1 MSDSVGVG
9 FFRFLLRLVGVNIR
23 WSITICVALRRA
35 TRPPWF
41 EVVENHPPESVRSGY
56 TICASKVARA

>member
-1 MSDSVGVG
+1 MSDSAGVG

-41 EVVENHPPESVRSGY
+41 EVVGTGLPESVRSEHI
-56 TICASKVARA
+56 TCTSRVARA

>member
-1 MSDSVGVG
+1 MSDSAGVG

-41 EVVENHPPESVRSGY
+41 AVAENHLPGSVRSGY
-56 TICASKVARA
+56 TICASRVALA